1 MTHPT
6 TTQPNIEDFFQVLG
20 NSVGNSLTFIYIVVI
35 LFRSMVTEA
44 TNDSKI
50 GSMFKNRNQ
59 RRKRNP
65 YSYAKGL
72 ISIFIMTNPPVQ
84 SNGTHDEFGVRQTV
98 RPVRPNL

>member
-6 TTQPNIEDFFQVLG
+6 TAQPNIEDFFQVLG
-20 NSVGNSLTFIYIVVI
+20 NSVGNSLTFTNVMVI

-72 ISIFIMTNPPVQ
+72 ISIFIMTNSLVLKTN
-84 SNGTHDEFGVRQTV
+84 SW
-98 RPVRPNL
+98 

>member
-20 NSVGNSLTFIYIVVI
+20 NSVRKRLTVIIVMVFV
-35 LFRSMVTEA
+35 LRGMVTEA

-65 YSYAKGL
+65 YPYAKGL
-72 ISIFIMTNPPVQ
+72 ISIFVMTNPL
-84 SNGTHDEFGVRQTV
+84 FFI
-98 RPVRPNL
+98 

>member
-20 NSVGNSLTFIYIVVI
+20 NSFGYNLTFITVKVI

-50 GSMFKNRNQ
+50 GAMFKNRNQ

-72 ISIFIMTNPPVQ
+72 ISIRIMTIPLVLKTN
-84 SNGTHDEFGVRQTV
+84 SG
-98 RPVRPNL
+98 